1 MSHDPS
7 DFKFSLAVGVA
18 GAYVDVTTD
27 VLWDNGVTRSWGT
40 QNQFIAVSPGV
51 YQFTLDNRT
60 GKYSSDNPN
69 STLATLLG
77 EGTGVNWSLNGQQ
90 RAGQVRALQPLFTDI
105 GVPAASAQ
113 MRVTVTDMLGVA
125 ALNTLGNLAYSQ
137 VMGSNPYVFW
147 PMNDAVGSG
156 QVAEATGNGNPLAVG
171 NMPLTFSSTLAQTSE
186 TQLVVA
192 SGGTLAALPK
202 ASSVQFANGVI
213 GYLGAWWTVTQ
224 YTGTTLP
231 VTVFWGSNLG
241 LSFGIGTSG
250 TQVIFAQYLTNPV
263 VNVPVP
269 SGPAYIAVGVTYV
282 GLSVTTTVYVNGVS
296 AGSSTAS
303 VASIPVPTTLYATI
317 DDRGNNVGDN
327 VALSHLSFGS
337 SLIHEEWAGVT
348 TEANRLMAIDQ
359 TSQLVTLGTLPTD
372 LSTAPVG
379 YAATSGQSAF
389 NALNAV
395 VLTEQGYID
404 TVTTGT
410 LLAPAQSIRIRARNR
425 PTAVTASFAVA
436 VDLSGA
442 PTFARSLSDEIS
454 LEKVSGANGT
464 MQTYINQTLVARVGS
479 ANGSDT
485 ILTFVQ
491 SDLYEWASDRVWRGI
506 KRFTDITSITLDARG
521 GSGSSLWNT
530 LTSLNPGDR
539 IEITGLP
546 SAQLGYGTWDGF
558 LIGASETH
566 IDITQSQFTLYLA
579 PATPATMI
587 WDTDLWANGGNNT
600 ISTALT
606 SGATSMLCTSADVVS
621 LFETSTMNYYLL
633 VDAEI
638 VKVTACSAPVAGVQT
653 LTIARGQTVGL
664 VSTVAAAHAVGA
676 VPEVYADSTGRLNN
690 AYWAF

>member
-7 DFKFSLAVGVA
+7 DFKFALAVGVA

-27 VLWDNGVTRSWGT
+27 VLFDSGSITRSWGT
-40 QNQFIAVSPGV
+40 QSQFTPVAPGI
-51 YQFTLDNRT
+51 YSFTLDNTT

-69 STLATLLG
+69 SSLATLLG

-113 MRVTVTDMLGVA
+113 MRVTVTDMLGVG
-125 ALNTLGNLAYSQ
+125 ALNTLGNLAYSAAIA
-137 VMGSNPYVFW
+137 NAYVFW
-147 PMNDAVGSG
+147 PFNDAANAG
-156 QVAEATGNGNPLAVG
+156 QAVEATGNGNP
-171 NMPLTFSSTLAQTSE
+171 FSSGTMAPVLGTSPLLATSE
-186 TQLVVA
+186 TQLQLSTGDFGA
-192 SGGTLAALPK
+192 PAK
-202 ASSVQFANGVI
+202 ATSITFANGVI
-213 GYLGAWWTVTQ
+213 GYWAAWFNITQ
-224 YTGTTLP
+224 FSGTSLP
-231 VTVFWGSNLG
+231 ISIAWGSGLG
-241 LSFGIGTSG
+241 LSFGLGTSG
-250 TQVIFAQYLTNPV
+250 TLVFFAQYQTNPV
-263 VNVPVP
+263 VNIPVP
-269 SGPAYIAVGVTYV
+269 SGPTYIAVGVTYV

-296 AGSSTAS
+296 LGSSSAT
-303 VASIPVPTTLYATI
+303 VASIPVPTSLSASISARGMLSTDSITI
-317 DDRGNNVGDN
+317 
-327 VALSHLSFGS
+327 SHLSFS
-337 SLIHEEWAGVT
+337 PVLIHEEFAGIT
-348 TEANRLMAIDQ
+348 TEANRLALIDQ

-372 LSTAPVG
+372 LSTATVG
-379 YAATSGQSAF
+379 YAATTGQSATD
-389 NALNAV
+389 ALNAV

-410 LLAPAQSIRIRARNR
+410 LLAPVQSIRIRARNR
-425 PTAVTASFAVA
+425 PTAITASFAVA

-464 MQTYINQTLVARVGS
+464 TQTYINTSLITRVGS

-485 ILTFVQ
+485 ILTFQQ

-558 LIGASETH
+558 LIGASENH

-606 SGATSMLCTSADVVS
+606 SGAASMLCTSADVVT
-621 LFETSTMNYYLL
+621 LFETSAMNYYLQ

-638 VKVTACSAPVAGVQT
+638 VKVTACTAPVAGVQT
-653 LTIARGQTVGL
+653 LTITRAQF
-664 VSTVAAAHAVGA
+664 STTAAAHAVGV